1 MTKFE
6 TLKVEGFEPAI
17 YGMRL
22 PLKSHSKSDSYY
34 DENNNFI
41 IGPNDYNLLKK
52 LWKAGP
58 EHRKAIRQ
66 IQV

>member
-1 MTKFE
+1 MAKFE

-34 DENNNFI
+34 DDNNNYI
-41 IGPNDYNLLKK
+41 IGPNDYDLIKRL
-52 LWKAGP
+52 
-58 EHRKAIRQ
+58 
-66 IQV
+66 